1 MHHVFTCHS
10 LRSFF
15 LALGARFP
23 AKRGR
28 HIPTPPAD
36 LPANARSTAR
46 VLAAARRRPTRSTA
60 VRPPLCSSLCLA
72 VSAAAVEQGPPQNSL
87 PRIVVGHGGWW
98 TDSRLTPR
106 QWLHRYTAC
115 LPDSHPPATKCDH
128 GAICAP
134 PPYPTTPFSA
144 AHCVPPP

>member
-1 MHHVFTCHS
+1 MHM
-10 LRSFF
+10 LLIL
-15 LALGARFP
+15 LALC
-23 AKRGR
+23 
-28 HIPTPPAD
+28 
-36 LPANARSTAR
+36 L
-46 VLAAARRRPTRSTA
+46 RRPNGISHLFSIVYA
-60 VRPPLCSSLCLA
+60 FAGNGC
-72 VSAAAVEQGPPQNSL
+72 L

-134 PPYPTTPFSA
+134 PPYPTTLFSA